1 MIIDFTNG
9 QLVWDF
15 DRENGSVSDISKIP
29 DNNLSFLLD
38 GSEIWNMHDTV
49 GYDDVC
55 VSVSTISENEFC
67 FITFNG
73 LCFTMRC
80 IDGKID
86 LVNTKITK

>member
-9 QLVWDF
+9 QLVWNF
-15 DRENGSVSDISKIP
+15 DREKGLISEIP
-29 DNNLSFLLD
+29 DNNLSFMFD
-38 GSEIWNMHDTV
+38 GREIWNMRDTV

-55 VSVSTISENEFC
+55 VSASAVSDNEFC

-73 LCFTMRC
+73 LCFTMRY